1 MKKVVNS
8 IIPFKGFISMAMWPL
23 VFIRKEL
30 EGKFNFMVE
39 RHENTHGEQQKEM
52 LLIGV
57 ALTIVLLVIG
67 CSWWS
72 LFALPLFLWWYG
84 LEYLFRLV
92 QYMDLNLAYRNISF
106 EREAYVNERNPQ
118 YLDSRRHFAWFN
130 YLKYQTI

>member
-1 MKKVVNS
+1 MY
-8 IIPFKGFISMAMWPL
+8 I
-23 VFIRKEL
+23 
-30 EGKFNFMVE
+30 
-39 RHENTHGEQQKEM
+39 
-52 LLIGV
+52 
-57 ALTIVLLVIG
+57 
-67 CSWWS
+67 
-72 LFALPLFLWWYG
+72 PLFLWWYG